1 MPSAYCSLC
10 GVNHSEGD
18 LEACARHQMDIEVSD
33 GPTTRLSRKV
43 SVERL
48 AKVKQEADVTSAM
61 QSLSMEERVRA
72 AQAEVRDMELEEQL
86 ADLDERREA
95 LRRRRADRETRG
107 GSGKDQTIAVPPKE
121 ENRPR
126 EQIPEGY
133 SGHGRS
139 RQQSR
144 GRRCRRHCDS
154 DSRSRSSSSTRR
166 RRSKWSLKKFTVAG
180 KEVKRLNPHE
190 LIAASTLWLAGQ
202 ENLTCKDMLAMF
214 EHIHFLSVRAMTD
227 DFRDAAHVAY
237 DTAIR
242 KKAEVLGF
250 SAFTE
255 AHTGASV
262 IHYGQQQLKVKKGTT
277 GSGTSRKSGT
287 QSGSS
292 RRTCFHWN
300 KEAGCSKSEENCGFS
315 HSCGKCGSK
324 SHKQS
329 KCSRD

>member
-1 MPSAYCSLC
+1 M
-10 GVNHSEGD
+10 
-18 LEACARHQMDIEVSD
+18 CARLQTDEATE
-33 GPTTRLSRKV
+33 GPTTRQSRKA

-48 AKVKQEADVTSAM
+48 ARVKQETDLSSAM
-61 QSLSMEERVRA
+61 QSMSMEERVRA
-72 AQAEVRDMELEEQL
+72 AQAEVKEMELEEQL
-86 ADLDERREA
+86 ADLDDRKEA
-95 LRRRRADRETRG
+95 LRRRRAEREGKGKPTEELAVAVPQEETRR
-107 GSGKDQTIAVPPKE
+107 TV
-121 ENRPR
+121 

-133 SGHGRS
+133 TGHGRA
-139 RQQSR
+139 RQHSR

-190 LIAASTLWLAGQ
+190 LVAASTLWVMDQ
-202 ENLTCKDMLAMF
+202 ESLTRKDLLAMM

-262 IHYGQQQLKVKKGTT
+262 IHYGQQKLKYKKGTT
-277 GSGTSRKSGT
+277 STGASKKGGNSGNTGRK
-287 QSGSS
+287 
-292 RRTCFHWN
+292 TCFHWN
-300 KEAGCSKSEENCGFS
+300 KEAGCSKSEEICGFA
-315 HSCGKCGSK
+315 HSCGKCGSR
-324 SHKQS
+324 SHKQT